1 MPFLKLGAIYTLM
14 YSQWKTNFKVYAFIL
29 WGNPVTPKI
38 HALNLGA
45 KQLTTVDRA
54 KLVHTISRLSR
65 VPNASVYNGR
75 LLYRIFTTYLKPQ
88 VAKCYRTYF
97 HSFVTGA
104 SLLNYGLNKKEDFNE
119 QDLKMYN
126 PYMYNQ
132 AKADYLIKLL
142 DMYTRKGLDLKHIR
156 DTLAHIQV
164 APAPP
169 TSPATQVP
177 SQTIPDQPAATGTA
191 KPEGPTEP
199 TEPEG
204 GGGGTP
210 PAAPGGNDELGGMG
224 Y

>member
-1 MPFLKLGAIYTLM
+1 MPYLKLGSIYTLM
-14 YSQWKTNFKVYAFIL
+14 YSHWKTNFKVYAFIL
-29 WGNPVTPKI
+29 WGNPIIPKI

-54 KLVHTISRLSR
+54 KLVHTISRLSK

-97 HSFVTGA
+97 HSFVSGA
-104 SLLNYGLNKKEDFNE
+104 SLLNYGLNKKEDFSE
-119 QDLKMYN
+119 QDLKIYN

-156 DTLAHIQV
+156 DTLAHIQT
-164 APAPP
+164 APAQP
-169 TSPATQVP
+169 TSPVTQVP
-177 SQTIPDQPAATGTA
+177 SQVIPDQQVTT
-191 KPEGPTEP
+191 PTEP
-199 TEPEG
+199 VGPTTPEG
-204 GGGGTP
+204 GGEGGAP

>member
-1 MPFLKLGAIYTLM
+1 MPMLKLGALYTLM

-54 KLVHTISRLSR
+54 KLVHTISRLSK
-65 VPNASVYNGR
+65 VPNANVYNGR

-97 HSFVTGA
+97 HTYVTGA
-104 SLLNYGLNKKEDFNE
+104 SLLNYGLNKKEDFTE
-119 QDLKMYN
+119 ADLKIYN
-126 PYMYNQ
+126 PYMYQ
-132 AKADYLIKLL
+132 RAKADYLIKLI
-142 DMYTRKGLDLKHIR
+142 DMYTRKGLDLKNMH
-156 DTLAHIQV
+156 DALAKVQAKIPQ
-164 APAPP
+164 AS
-169 TSPATQVP
+169 SPLTQIP
-177 SQTIPDQPAATGTA
+177 SQQIPDQPVTA
-191 KPEGPTEP
+191 KPTGPTKPEGG
-199 TEPEG
+199 EEG

-210 PAAPGGNDELGGMG
+210 PATPGGNDELGGMG